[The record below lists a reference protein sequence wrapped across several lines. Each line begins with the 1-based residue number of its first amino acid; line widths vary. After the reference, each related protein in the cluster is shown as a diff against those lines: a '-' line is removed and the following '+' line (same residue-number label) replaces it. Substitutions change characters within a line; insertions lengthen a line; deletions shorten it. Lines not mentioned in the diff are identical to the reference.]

1 MSIGADIDAKDKASR
16 TTLHYAER
24 ECCLLVLNS
33 VTSTPQASEAHLPVA
48 QTLWSAGEDI
58 NAGDKDGKG
67 AFDHSKEIKDKEK
80 RSAVLAPM
88 TGY

>member
-1 MSIGADIDAKDKASR
+1 M
-16 TTLHYAER
+16 
-24 ECCLLVLNS
+24 
-33 VTSTPQASEAHLPVA
+33 HLPVA
-48 QTLWSAGEDI
+48 QALWSAGEDI